1 MRAKVLIVTPDAER
15 AGRYASA
22 LGDAGFWTT
31 VAARPEQAL
40 ERARQ
45 CQPDFVITDVLTAQ
59 CALELPRQ
67 LHEVAPDAWVAG
79 LASEVFA
86 LDDGLRERLSLD
98 RLLPRGTAP
107 VVLQRSVLQLL
118 ESGARPHEPER
129 ERWREPERPR
139 ERSEHRRSL
148 EYAAPPR

>member
-40 ERARQ
+40 ERARY
-45 CQPDFVITDVLTAQ
+45 CHPDCVITDVLTAQ
-59 CALELPRQ
+59 CALDLPRR

-107 VVLQRSVLQLL
+107 VVLQRSVLEML
-118 ESGARPHEPER
+118 ESGARPHERSR
-129 ERWREPERPR
+129 ERPGQTRTPDLVASSW
-139 ERSEHRRSL
+139 
-148 EYAAPPR
+148 